1 MRERLW
7 ASRRVAVPGIAL
19 ATLAGLLGVLLGA
32 FWLLSLSGSR
42 MFTALVIHHPKLVLY
57 GFVYTFIASVAAILV
72 PRFRDFSP
80 QKYVKTRQI
89 SVSLLAGGVLMSILM
104 YPLNFLGFLLACFGA
119 SVLTFYTVK
128 VVGRPRGYLAPA
140 DPLIILSMISMSVT
154 IAVHGWLELLGF
166 NPFSREGMLQL
177 GLYGAPAS
185 MVFGIG
191 IKTVRFRIDTSLRRG
206 LSWILTFTQ
215 LLTIFSA
222 LAAAVTGNHLYETL
236 SSAFFLASTALWI
249 FSINAF
255 HRVTNGPLVDRMAER
270 DRARYLYFSMVYVIA
285 SAWLLAAAVFGLL
298 TQLIREIN
306 PMTWYL
312 LRDSYIHSFTVGFIA
327 NMILAYSPIILP
339 SLITGRIPYKGLSY
353 LPAILLNMGN
363 IARVGWFLSGA
374 YPNIP
379 LTAATAT
386 LYIASVFLT
395 LAMMHNLR

>member
-19 ATLAGLLGVLLGA
+19 ATLAGVFGVLLGA

-42 MFTALVIHHPKLVLY
+42 MFTQLVIHHPKLVLY

-72 PRFRDFSP
+72 PRFREFSP
-80 QKYVKTRQI
+80 QRYVRMRQV
-89 SVSLLAGGVLMSILM
+89 SVSLLAGGIVLSVLV
-104 YPLNFLGFLLACFGA
+104 YPFNFLGFLLASLGA
-119 SVLTFYTVK
+119 SALTVYIVK
-128 VVGRPRGYLAPA
+128 IVGRPRGYLAPA

-154 IAVHGWLELLGF
+154 VAVHGWLELSGF
-166 NPFSREGMLQL
+166 NPFSREGMVQL

-191 IKTVRFRIDTSLRRG
+191 IKTVRFRIDTLLRRG
-206 LSWILTFTQ
+206 LSWMLTPTQ

-236 SSAFFLASTALWI
+236 SSVFFLASSALWI
-249 FSINAF
+249 FSVNAF
-255 HRVTNGPLVDRMAER
+255 HRITSGVLFDRMAER
-270 DRARYLYFSMVYVIA
+270 DRARYLYFSMLYTIA
-285 SAWLLAAAVFGLL
+285 SAWLLAAAALGLL
-298 TQLIREIN
+298 TQLIRETH
-306 PMTWYL
+306 PMTGYL
-312 LRDSYIHSFTVGFIA
+312 LRDSFIHSFTVGFIA

-374 YPNIP
+374 FPSIL
-379 LTAATAT
+379 LTTAIT
-386 LYIASVFLT
+386 VLYIASIFLT

>member
-80 QKYVKTRQI
+80 QKYVKTRQV
-89 SVSLLAGGVLMSILM
+89 SVSLLAGGVLMSVLG
-104 YPLNFLGFLLACFGA
+104 YPFNFLGFLLACLGA
-119 SVLTFYTVK
+119 LVLTFYTVK

-140 DPLIILSMISMSVT
+140 DPLIILSMILMPVT
-154 IAVHGWLELLGF
+154 IAVHGWLELSGF
-166 NPFSREGMLQL
+166 NPFSKEGILQL

-191 IKTVRFRIDTSLRRG
+191 IKTVRFRIDTLLRRG
-206 LSWILTFTQ
+206 LSWMLTPTQ
-215 LLTIFSA
+215 LLTVFSA
-222 LAAAVTGNHLYETL
+222 SAAVVTGNHLYETL
-236 SSAFFLASTALWI
+236 SSVFFLASTVLWI
-249 FSINAF
+249 FSVDAF
-255 HRVTNGPLVDRMAER
+255 HRVTSGVLVERMAER
-270 DRARYLYFSMVYVIA
+270 DKVRYLYFSMVFVIA
-285 SAWLLAAAVFGLL
+285 SAWLIAAALFGLL
-298 TQLIREIN
+298 TQLTREIH

-312 LRDSYIHSFTVGFIA
+312 FRDSFIHSLTVGFIA

-339 SLITGRIPYKGLSY
+339 SLFTGRIPYKGLSY
-353 LPAILLNMGN
+353 VPAILLNIGN
-363 IARVGWFLSGA
+363 VARVGWFLSGA
-374 YPNIP
+374 FPNVL
-379 LTAATAT
+379 LTAVVAIV
-386 LYIASVFLT
+386 YIASIFLT